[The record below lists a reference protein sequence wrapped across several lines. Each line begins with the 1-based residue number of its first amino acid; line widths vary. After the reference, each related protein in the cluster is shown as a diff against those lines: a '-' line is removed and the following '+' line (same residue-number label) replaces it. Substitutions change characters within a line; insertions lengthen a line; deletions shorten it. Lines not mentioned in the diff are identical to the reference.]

1 MNTGDLSTLLVWAA
15 ATAFTISL
23 IAYTVDM
30 ARIAERAQKRV
41 PEAVPVTVGGPVS
54 AVAGS
59 ADEAAPSRSLRA
71 EGIAR
76 ATHYLGVALLFA
88 GIVTRGIA
96 AGRWPTANMYEFT
109 LVGVLVA
116 TLVLAIVQRRRIIP
130 FISVVVL
137 GMSVLALALG
147 LLKFYLAAEAV
158 Q

>member
-15 ATAFTISL
+15 ATTFTVAL

-30 ARIAERAQKRV
+30 ARIAEQATRRA
-41 PEAVPVTVGGPVS
+41 PAAVPVTVGGPVS

-76 ATHYLGVALLFA
+76 STHYLGVALLFA
-88 GIVTRGIA
+88 GIVTRGMA

-109 LVGVLVA
+109 LVGVFVA

-130 FISVVVL
+130 FISVIVL
-137 GMSVLALALG
+137 GMAVLFLASA
-147 LLKFYLAAEAV
+147 LLK
-158 Q
+158 